1 MENNHLSSNRIL
13 LVDDNATNL
22 KVLSEALRGQGWTT
36 LVADDGE
43 SALEQ
48 VEYALPHLILLD
60 VMMPGID
67 GFETCR
73 RLKANPATAAIPIIF
88 TTALSDTVD
97 KVKGLELGAVD
108 YITKP
113 FHQEEAI
120 ARVKLHLKLAYLTQT
135 LEQQV
140 ETRTAELSRSLHQ
153 LQQAQL
159 QLVQS
164 EKMSALGQL
173 VAGIGHEI
181 NNPINF
187 ITGNLA
193 HVDAYTQ
200 GLLRLIDL
208 YQKNLP
214 QPDAAILDLIEE
226 IDLDYLREDLT
237 KLMPSMQEG
246 INRLHDISLSLR
258 TFARADMSVNKTE
271 FQVHE
276 GLDSTLMLLKHRTKA
291 NEHRP
296 EIQVIKEYGIL
307 PLINCYP
314 GQLNQ
319 VFMNIIANAIDAID
333 ELSPTRTY
341 QAALQAPNT
350 IIIRTALTADR
361 EAITIAI
368 RDNAGGM
375 PPEVQAQIFEP
386 TFTTKAV
393 GKGTGLGLPISHQI
407 IVEKHGGGLECF
419 STPGCG
425 TEFVTTLPC

>member
-350 IIIRTALTADR
+350 IIIRTALTADQ